1 MEIKKIEILNE
12 QDFDRVIDK
21 NDFEKFICTGEKF
34 KESECKFRIA
44 FYSNNR
50 DLFDEITESMIACGA
65 DFIAFGGNIG
75 NEKYL
80 LLEVYC

>member
-1 MEIKKIEILNE
+1 MEIKKIEILNK

-21 NDFEKFICTGEKF
+21 YDFEKFICTGEKF
-34 KESECKFRIA
+34 YESECKFRIA
-44 FYSNNR
+44 FYSDR
-50 DLFDEITESMIACGA
+50 DLFDEITESMNTCGM
-65 DFIAFGGNIG
+65 DYIAFGGNVG